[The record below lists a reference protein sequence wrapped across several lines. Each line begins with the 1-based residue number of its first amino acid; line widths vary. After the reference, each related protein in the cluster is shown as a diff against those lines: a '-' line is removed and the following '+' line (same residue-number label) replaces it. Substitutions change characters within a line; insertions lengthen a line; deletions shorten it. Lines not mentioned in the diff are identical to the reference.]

1 MSVAEA
7 VAEELHAALKTGLT
21 VNVARD
27 MAALLG
33 LPIVHAKAA
42 SDEPAELA
50 PTALGLVTEAAA
62 RLDESTNGATAT
74 LLGIAQ
80 GTRNLTLTERRR
92 EAASLLHVNA
102 DHFRKYQERDR
113 VRKLADELLAMNSTF
128 EARLRHKMLQPEQV
142 DTRLNVD
149 WLARH
154 EAYRRIW
161 TPVSAMR
168 ADLLVLLE
176 FLRGETG
183 HFELVDRVMNIL
195 WRRSQF
201 TRAIDRFVEDF
212 GGLWL
217 LSDPNK
223 ESQAAAAIRQISI
236 RTPGG
241 ENDDSWLRLQLAQAT
256 EGELDAFADLIWQSE
271 QGKEMVQLWLE
282 WARACRCSLDPES
295 PPRPTCDVHA
305 WLTACQEYIVLID
318 EDFDLIADWYRQTRS
333 PDWSASQT

>member
-7 VAEELHAALKTGLT
+7 VAEELYAALKTGLT
-21 VNVARD
+21 VSVVRN
-27 MAALLG
+27 MTALLG

-42 SDEPAELA
+42 SDEPADLA

-62 RLDESTNGATAT
+62 RLDEIANGATAT
-74 LLGIAQ
+74 LLGVAQ
-80 GTRNLTLTERRR
+80 GTRNLTLTARRR

-102 DHFRKYQERDR
+102 DHFRKHLERDR
-113 VRKLADELLAMNSTF
+113 VSELADELLAMNSTF
-128 EARLRHKMLQPEQV
+128 EVRLRHKMLQPGQV

-168 ADLLVLLE
+168 ADLLVLLG
-176 FLRGETG
+176 FLRNDAG
-183 HFELVDRVMNIL
+183 HFELVDRVMNVL
-195 WRRSQF
+195 WRRAQF

-223 ESQAAAAIRQISI
+223 ESQTAAAIRQVSVK
-236 RTPGG
+236 TPGG

-282 WARACRCSLDPES
+282 WARACRCSLDPEAS
-295 PPRPTCDVHA
+295 PRPTCDVHA
-305 WLTACQEYIVLID
+305 WLEACEQYIVLID
-318 EDFDLIADWYRQTRS
+318 EDFDLIADWYRETRS
-333 PDWSASQT
+333 PDWSASQM